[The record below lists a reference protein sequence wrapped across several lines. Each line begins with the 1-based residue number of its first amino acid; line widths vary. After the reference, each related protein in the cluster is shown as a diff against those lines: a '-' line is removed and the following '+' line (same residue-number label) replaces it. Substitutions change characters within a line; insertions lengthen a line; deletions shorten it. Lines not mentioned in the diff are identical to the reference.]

1 MIYVVEQ
8 VCVKQEMKN
17 RHWQECS
24 SDSNVVTQAEPNFF
38 WRQFEDL
45 LSQHYVDIPDKG
57 GEENPK
63 EGRENDEEHEKNS
76 NDKELLTNVKM
87 RERKLNINMSKI
99 MLY

>member
-1 MIYVVEQ
+1 M
-8 VCVKQEMKN
+8 
-17 RHWQECS
+17 
-24 SDSNVVTQAEPNFF
+24 
-38 WRQFEDL
+38 
-45 LSQHYVDIPDKG
+45 LSQHYGVIPDKG

-99 MLY
+99 MLLLELRQKRREKRSTELLHKDEEDRFCCPGQIQHFKARERELEL